1 MNFPSSRMS
10 SLGDACTSSSH
21 LSRNTFTMR
30 AKFSFRLY
38 RWRGVKNDKL
48 TFPKS
53 YKNELKKKV
62 EKYIEFIR
70 KKDIRRIK
78 SIFITEILTAGCHR
92 MSITDCLCF
101 GTRSSSFTCS
111 CWIYGKKQFVSKIC
125 LICWSLCSGLFVRHF
140 CSAAFLTLTRPA
152 QYASLIKKH
161 TVYGQGGRVLNSKEC
176 MKIGLYSLP
185 FVHNFMF
192 VCFNIY
198 KCHPFYNT
206 R

>member
-1 MNFPSSRMS
+1 MS
-10 SLGDACTSSSH
+10 SLGDACTSSFH

-78 SIFITEILTAGCHR
+78 SIFIAGILTIGCHR

-111 CWIYGKKQFVSKIC
+111 HGKKKQFVSKIC
-125 LICWSLCSGLFVRHF
+125 LICGCEYG
-140 CSAAFLTLTRPA
+140 
-152 QYASLIKKH
+152 YLIKKH
-161 TVYGQGGRVLNSKEC
+161 TVYGQVGRVLNSKEC
-176 MKIGLYSLP
+176 MKIGLCSLP
-185 FVHNFMF
+185 FVHNFMMF

>member
-1 MNFPSSRMS
+1 MS
-10 SLGDACTSSSH
+10 SLGDACTSSFH

-30 AKFSFRLY
+30 AKLSFRLY

-78 SIFITEILTAGCHR
+78 SIFIAGILTIGCHR

-111 CWIYGKKQFVSKIC
+111 HGKKKQFVSKIC
-125 LICWSLCSGLFVRHF
+125 LICWCLCSGLFVWHF
-140 CSAAFLTLTRPA
+140 CSPAFLTLTRPA
-152 QYASLIKKH
+152 QYGYLIKKH
-161 TVYGQGGRVLNSKEC
+161 TVYGQVGRVLNSKEC
-176 MKIGLYSLP
+176 MKIGLCSLP
-185 FVHNFMF
+185 FVHNFMMF